1 MHIWTTEIEHLNLY
15 ELNLKYLLLK
25 RRQNIPVSALESQ
38 DPDAAKDEGPDFYP
52 QTKQTVQMLL
62 RDLQTMRKIAA
73 LN

>member
-1 MHIWTTEIEHLNLY
+1 LFKRGQNLF
-15 ELNLKYLLLK
+15 
-25 RRQNIPVSALESQ
+25 VSALESQ

-52 QTKQTVQMLL
+52 KTKQTVQMLL

>member
-1 MHIWTTEIEHLNLY
+1 MHIWTTEIEQLDPY
-15 ELNLKYLLLK
+15 ELNLLLK
-25 RRQNIPVSALESQ
+25 RRRNISVSALESQ

-52 QTKQTVQMLL
+52 QTKQTIQMLL

>member
-1 MHIWTTEIEHLNLY
+1 MHNWTTEIEHLDSY
-15 ELNLKYLLLK
+15 ELNSLLK
-25 RRQNIPVSALESQ
+25 RRENISVSALESQ

-62 RDLQTMRKIAA
+62 RDLQTMRRIAA

>member
-1 MHIWTTEIEHLNLY
+1 MEHWDRTFRSIWVKFVAEEETNLS
-15 ELNLKYLLLK
+15 
-25 RRQNIPVSALESQ
+25 VSALESQ

-52 QTKQTVQMLL
+52 QTKQTIQMLL

>member
-1 MHIWTTEIEHLNLY
+1 MHIWTTEIEQLDSC
-15 ELNLKYLLLK
+15 ELNLLLK
-25 RRQNIPVSALESQ
+25 RRQNISVSALESQ

-52 QTKQTVQMLL
+52 QTKQTIQMLL

>member
-1 MHIWTTEIEHLNLY
+1 VHIWTTEIEHLDPY
-15 ELNLKYLLLK
+15 ELNLLLK
-25 RRQNIPVSALESQ
+25 RRQNISVSALESQ

-52 QTKQTVQMLL
+52 QTKQTIQMLL

>member
-1 MHIWTTEIEHLNLY
+1 MY
-15 ELNLKYLLLK
+15 ELCLRYLLLK
-25 RRQNIPVSALESQ
+25 RRQNMSVSALESQ

-62 RDLQTMRKIAA
+62 RDLQTMRRIAA